1 MKCYDFWP
9 SVLPI
14 NHEIHPPLPYK
25 IGRMKKIEGEGLK
38 VLMWK
43 RALCYEIVDFI
54 GMGQWV

>member
-14 NHEIHPPLPYK
+14 NHEILPPLPYK

-43 RALCYEIVDFI
+43 RALCYEVVDLI
-54 GMGQWV
+54 GMGQ